1 MISDELAFYLRCYL
15 NGERWVDITEEDENV

>member
-1 MISDELAFYLRCYL
+1 MISDELAFYLQRYL